1 MPFCLKIKFPNNN
14 KVPKMKEL
22 SIVSNIKDDDNI
34 SNNNS
39 SSFLRTKIKFSRI
52 PYS

>member
-1 MPFCLKIKFPNNN
+1 
-14 KVPKMKEL
+14 MKEL

-39 SSFLRTKIKFSRI
+39 SSSDKFQY
-52 PYS
+52 PDNV

>member
-1 MPFCLKIKFPNNN
+1 
-14 KVPKMKEL
+14 MKEL

-39 SSFLRTKIKFSRI
+39 SSSDKFQ
-52 PYS
+52 YQDDV